1 MIHRVV
7 LLLLLSLNVL
17 ACSQA
22 PTDGNF
28 STTKKVVIVGV
39 ANVALTATAVI
50 VAPLILPV
58 SAFAAASTATA
69 AATAKATAKATAAG
83 IAIKSA
89 AVTAVPYVPYIHAG
103 YSGAKQAKKYL
114 YPSKEQQVE
123 GLRMEKALEKPFDQ
137 QLRDALAKK

>member
-1 MIHRVV
+1 MIHRLV

-39 ANVALTATAVI
+39 ATVALTATAVI

-69 AATAKATAKATAAG
+69 AATAKATAAG